1 MENQK
6 NYGKC
11 SSSLGMPKKTLI
23 SNFNAVE
30 SNNALTVNQ
39 KKTIANIFKDFL
51 PNLADSLLIKLP
63 NAPNKY
69 NLQSVFQYYS
79 KYIIEKP
86 FHLSGTSEEEVL
98 K

>member
-1 MENQK
+1 MGNAQVLLACQK
-6 NYGKC
+6 K
-11 SSSLGMPKKTLI
+11 PLI

-39 KKTIANIFKDFL
+39 KKTISNIFKDFL

-86 FHLSGTSEEEVL
+86 FHLSGISEEEVL